1 MFAPEQILACPEERG
16 AACSAWESR
25 NFVGIMT
32 PSRGPLQVAVR
43 QRSDAQKEGSGRRVA
58 SGFED

>member
-1 MFAPEQILACPEERG
+1 LLLNKYWRAPKNVERRVQR
-16 AACSAWESR
+16 ESR

-43 QRSDAQKEGSGRRVA
+43 QRRDAQKEGSRRLVA